1 MRRHR
6 RIAFAALA
14 ALAGGA
20 AIAASTG
27 IAAQGDTPATEDVTV
42 VLSEYRFS
50 PERLALRQGVSYRLL
65 LDNRGKEI
73 HEFTAP
79 EFFAAVVLATP
90 DLVPG
95 GREVVLPPGERKV
108 LHFVARRA
116 GRFPFFCADH
126 DWAGMTGEIA
136 IE

>member
-14 ALAGGA
+14 ALGVGA
-20 AIAASTG
+20 AIAGSTG
-27 IAAQGDTPATEDVTV
+27 IAAQGEAPAETDLTL
-42 VLSEYRFS
+42 VLSEYHFS
-50 PERLALRQGVSYRLL
+50 PDRVTFRRGVPYRLV

-79 EFFAAVVLATP
+79 DFFGAVALGTP
-90 DLVPG
+90 ELVPG
-95 GREVVLPPGERKV
+95 GREVVLSPGEQKV
-108 LHFVARRA
+108 LLFVARRA
-116 GRFPFFCADH
+116 GHFPFFCADH
-126 DWAGMTGEIA
+126 DWAGMTGEIL